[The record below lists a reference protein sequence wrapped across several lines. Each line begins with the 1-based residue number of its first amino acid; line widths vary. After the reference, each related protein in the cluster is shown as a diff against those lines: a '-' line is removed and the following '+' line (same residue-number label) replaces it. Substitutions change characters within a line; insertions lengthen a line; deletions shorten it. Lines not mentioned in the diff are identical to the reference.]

1 MQTRKEY
8 MDTLPAYVPGQVS
21 DHHRRYWAQFVTQGA
36 LEIVRKT
43 IGLDRLRASTDPY
56 LNDIELAVWD
66 RMAGGSGRANQGDS
80 KVYHV
85 PNYMPYSK
93 IKEAGEGYSL
103 GTGVCIL
110 KEAAR
115 QLIEEESEQ

>member
-21 DHHRRYWAQFVTQGA
+21 NHHRRYWAQFVTQGA
-36 LEIVRKT
+36 LSIVRNT
-43 IGLDRLRASTDPY
+43 VGLDRLRASTDPY

-66 RMAGGSGRANQGDS
+66 RMAGGSGR
-80 KVYHV
+80 V

-103 GTGVCIL
+103 STGVCIL

-115 QLIEEESEQ
+115 QLIEQESEQ